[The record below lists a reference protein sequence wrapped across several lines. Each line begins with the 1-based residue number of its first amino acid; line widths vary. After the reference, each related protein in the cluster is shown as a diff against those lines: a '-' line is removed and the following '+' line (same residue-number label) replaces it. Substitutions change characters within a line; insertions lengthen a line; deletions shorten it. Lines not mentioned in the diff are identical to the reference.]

1 MAVQSRFQPLPGTKV
16 HMNHSMRMTVM
27 MVFLLALLP
36 LPVQDPATQK
46 SEAPGV
52 EISAQLLPP
61 NRFCEYGPKAYVA
74 YFPIAITVTNGR
86 RTPIIVAR
94 QLAVQRLLIS
104 ANISDLWA
112 HKYELET
119 HLEGLRIY
127 GHDADFGPPPSSN
140 AFVVLKHN
148 QAYDFTMVQ
157 GIAVR
162 NNAADSV
169 PGTVPVGDHTM
180 SLELQT
186 WPYARDPGTVVNQWS
201 RSGDLIATPVS
212 SFPAPVKLMANPV
225 VQKCGLTPP
234 KE

>member
-1 MAVQSRFQPLPGTKV
+1 
-16 HMNHSMRMTVM
+16 MNLCTQLTAIV
-27 MVFLLALLP
+27 VFLLPL
-36 LPVQDPATQK
+36 LPVQDASTQK
-46 SEAPGV
+46 PTPSTEPPGV
-52 EISAQLLPP
+52 EVSAQLLPP
-61 NRFCEYGPKAYVA
+61 QRFCEYGPRAYIA

-94 QLAVQRLLIS
+94 QLAVRRVLIS
-104 ANISDLWA
+104 ANLSDLWA

-119 HLEGLRIY
+119 HLDGLHIY
-127 GHDADFGPPPSSN
+127 GHDADFGTSPSQN

-148 QAYDFTMVQ
+148 QAYDLTVVQ

-169 PGTVPVGDHTM
+169 PDTVAVGDHNV

-186 WPYARDPGTVVNQWS
+186 WPYARDAGPVSNQWS
-201 RSGDLIATPVS
+201 RTGDLISTPVS
-212 SFPAPVKLMANPV
+212 SFPAPIKLMANPA
-225 VQKCGLTPP
+225 VQKCGLIPP

>member
-1 MAVQSRFQPLPGTKV
+1 
-16 HMNHSMRMTVM
+16 MNLCMRLTAIV
-27 MVFLLALLP
+27 VFLLALP
-36 LPVQDPATQK
+36 PAQNPAAQK
-46 SEAPGV
+46 PGTASQVPAPEAPGV

-61 NRFCEYGPKAYVA
+61 NRFCEYGPRAYVA
-74 YFPIAITVTNGR
+74 YFPIAITITNGR

-94 QLAVQRLLIS
+94 QLSVRRVLIS

-112 HKYELET
+112 HRYELET
-119 HLEGLRIY
+119 RLEGLRIY
-127 GHDADFGPPPSSN
+127 GHDSDFGPPSSN

-148 QAYDFTMVQ
+148 QTYDFTVVQ

-169 PGTVPVGDHTM
+169 PGTVAAGDHNI

-186 WPYARDPGTVVNQWS
+186 WPYARDAATVSNQWS
-201 RSGDLIATPVS
+201 RTGDLIATPVS
-212 SFPAPVKLMANPV
+212 SFPTPIKLMANPV

>member
-1 MAVQSRFQPLPGTKV
+1 
-16 HMNHSMRMTVM
+16 MRLTAIV
-27 MVFLLALLP
+27 VFLLALLP
-36 LPVQDPATQK
+36 EPAAQK
-46 SEAPGV
+46 PAAASQAPGPEAPGV

-86 RTPIIVAR
+86 RTPIVVAR
-94 QLAVQRLLIS
+94 QLAVRRLLIG

-127 GHDADFGPPPSSN
+127 GHDSDFGPLPSAN

-148 QAYDFTMVQ
+148 QAYDFTVVQ

-162 NNAADSV
+162 NSAADLV
-169 PGTVPVGDHTM
+169 PGTVAAGDHNI

-186 WPYARDPGTVVNQWS
+186 WPYARDPATVVNQWS
-201 RSGDLIATPVS
+201 RSGDLISIPVS
-212 SFPAPVKLMANPV
+212 SFPAPIKLMSNPV
-225 VQKCGLTPP
+225 VQKCGLIPP
-234 KE
+234 KDSAQE